1 MKTILR
7 LILILLLLPA
17 VVSGQQSEVLSQYI
31 KEGLER
37 NEAIRQQQF
46 NLQKSMYALKEATG
60 MFLPSLNLQAQ
71 YTLSQGGRQIDL
83 PLGDILNPVYGN
95 LDSINHAFRP
105 GSPDYPTLNN
115 QSVQLNPDN
124 FYNAY
129 FRTQVPIINA
139 EVWYNRAVK
148 KQMIGLQQAEV
159 AVYKRELAKDIQT
172 AYYRYLQANEAT
184 RIFENAIALVQESER
199 INRKL
204 VENGSAVSYVI
215 SRSRS
220 EISKLNTQLSEA
232 RNNKQNAAAYFNF
245 LLNKSTEEAII
256 VDSVL
261 AKKLFELPVA
271 EGSSVAGREELQK
284 LNSAMNI
291 NHKLVDL
298 SKATWIPKV
307 GAQLDLGSQAF
318 DFKFNKQSR
327 YYLFGLSFDWSI
339 FKGLSDVNKMK
350 QAQLDVQSLDAQ
362 TKYVKQQ
369 LDLQLT
375 TSRNS
380 YGNAVVQYN
389 NTFEQIDASSQYFR
403 ITERRYRE
411 GSVSYIEY
419 LDARNELTTAQLQQS
434 ISYFNAWTKYAEMQ
448 RAGASFKF

>member
-1 MKTILR
+1 
-7 LILILLLLPA
+7 
-17 VVSGQQSEVLSQYI
+17 
-31 KEGLER
+31 
-37 NEAIRQQQF
+37 
-46 NLQKSMYALKEATG
+46 
-60 MFLPSLNLQAQ
+60 
-71 YTLSQGGRQIDL
+71 
-83 PLGDILNPVYGN
+83 
-95 LDSINHAFRP
+95 
-105 GSPDYPTLNN
+105 
-115 QSVQLNPDN
+115 
-124 FYNAY
+124 
-129 FRTQVPIINA
+129 
-139 EVWYNRAVK
+139 
-148 KQMIGLQQAEV
+148 MIGLQQAEV
-159 AVYKRELAKDIQT
+159 AVYKRELAKDIQA

-232 RNNKQNAAAYFNF
+232 KNNKQNAAAYFNF
-245 LLNKSTEEAII
+245 LLNKSAEEAIT

-261 AKKLFELPVA
+261 EKRLFELPAA
-271 EGSSVAGREELQK
+271 EGSSTAGREELLK
-284 LNSAMNI
+284 LNSAMAI

-298 SKATWIPKV
+298 SKSTWIPKV

-327 YYLFGLSFDWSI
+327 YYLFGLSFDWSL

-369 LDLQLT
+369 LELQLT
-375 TSRNS
+375 TARNS

-389 NTFEQIDASSQYFR
+389 NTFEQVDASSQYFR

-434 ISYFNAWTKYAEMQ
+434 ISYFNAWTRYAEMQ